1 MAHELSIRSDNFV
14 EMAFVGDRSEIWHG
28 LGNELHQD
36 STIEEWK
43 TQAGMDW
50 SIIESPVTYMGVDGQ
65 THTMNDKKV
74 LFRSDT
80 SVPLSVVGSD
90 YKTIQPGEVLE
101 FFRDL
106 VAGTGMFIETAGCL
120 FGGKRFWAMA
130 NTTKASYVGKKEDTI
145 KGYLMLATSA
155 DGTLATVAQFQS
167 VRTVCN
173 NTLRLALAEKET
185 NRVRVTH
192 RSNFDADMVKRRLGL
207 VDEAWVSFLEDMNEL
222 ANKKITDAAAK
233 NFIDSLILSKP
244 DDVEKSSMQSKNQ
257 ADLILRLYKG
267 DGMGADAA
275 YGNLWGVLN
284 SITEY
289 VDHNSRNRTAD
300 QRLWNQFF
308 GAGDKLKQ
316 DAMKGLLEMV

>member
-28 LGNELHQD
+28 LGQQLDQD
-36 STIEEWK
+36 SSIEEWK

-50 SIIESPVTYMGVDGQ
+50 SIIESPVNYMGVDGQ

-80 SVPLSVVGSD
+80 NTPLSVVGSD

-207 VDEAWVSFLEDMNEL
+207 VDAAWDKFIEDMNKL
-222 ANKKITDAAAK
+222 SSKTITDAAAK

-257 ADLILRLYKG
+257 ADLIMSLYKG
-267 DGMGADAA
+267 KGMGADAV
-275 YGNLWGVLN
+275 YGNMYGLTQAF
-284 SITEY
+284 TEY
-289 VDHNSRNRTAD
+289 VDHHSRNRTAD

-316 DAMKGLLEMV
+316 DAMNGLLEMV

>member
-1 MAHELSIRSDNFV
+1 MSHEIDMSNDRANF
-14 EMAFVGDRSEIWHG
+14 AYVGEQAWHG
-28 LGNELHQD
+28 LGFELSQE
-36 STIEEWK
+36 STIEDWK

-50 SIIESPVTYMGVDGQ
+50 SIIETPVTYAGPDGVLY
-65 THTMNDKKV
+65 TMDDKKV
-74 LFRSDT
+74 LYRSDT
-80 SVPLSVVGSD
+80 TESLSVVGSE
-90 YKTIQPGEVLE
+90 YKVIQPGEVLE

-106 VAGTGMFIETAGCL
+106 VDGTGMFIETAGCL

-130 NTTKASYVGKKEDTI
+130 NTSKASYVGKKEDTI

-173 NTLRLALAEKET
+173 NTLRIALAEQGNNK
-185 NRVRVTH
+185 VRVTH

-207 VDEAWVSFLEDMNEL
+207 VDEAWVSFLENMNEL
-222 ANKKITDAAAK
+222 ANKKISDAGAK
-233 NFIDSLILSKP
+233 EFINSLILSKP
-244 DDVEKSSMQSKNQ
+244 EDEEKSSMQSKNQ
-257 ADLILRLYKG
+257 AELIMGLYKG
-267 DGMGADAA
+267 KGMGADAA

-316 DAMKGLLEMV
+316 DAMNGLLEMV

>member
-1 MAHELSIRSDNFV
+1 MSHELSTRQDGFV
-14 EMAFVGDRSEIWHG
+14 EMAFVGEQVWHG
-28 LGNELHQD
+28 LGQQLDQD
-36 STIEEWK
+36 SSIEDWK

-50 SIIESPVTYMGVDGQ
+50 SIIESPVNYMGVDGQ

-80 SVPLSVVGSD
+80 NTPLSVVGSD

-173 NTLRLALAEKET
+173 NTLRLALAEKDT

-275 YGNLWGVLN
+275 YGNMYGVLQ

-289 VDHNSRNRTAD
+289 VDHHSRNRSPD
-300 QRLWNQFF
+300 QKLWNQFF

-316 DAMKGLLEMV
+316 DAMNGLLEMV

>member
-28 LGNELHQD
+28 LGNELSQE
-36 STIEEWK
+36 STIEDWK

-50 SIIESPVTYMGVDGQ
+50 SIIDSPVSYTNPAGEIY
-65 THTMNDKKV
+65 TMEDKKV

-80 SVPLSVVGSD
+80 NAPLSVVGSD
-90 YKTIQPGEVLE
+90 YKVIQPGDVLE

-106 VAGTGMFIETAGCL
+106 VDGTGMYLETAGCL

-130 NTTKASYVGKKEDTI
+130 NTTKASYIGKKEDTI

-173 NTLRLALAEKET
+173 NTLRLALAEQNT

-192 RSNFDADMVKRRLGL
+192 RSDFDADMVKRRLGL
-207 VDEAWVSFLEDMNEL
+207 LDEAWNNFIEDMNKL
-222 ANKKITDAAAK
+222 ASKTIEDAAAK
-233 NFIDSLILSKP
+233 SFIDSLILSKP
-244 DDVEKSSMQSKNQ
+244 EDPEKSSMQSKNQ
-257 ADLILRLYKG
+257 ADLIMSLYKG
-267 DGMGADAA
+267 KGMGADAA
-275 YGNLWGVLN
+275 YGNMWGVLN

-316 DAMKGLLEMV
+316 DAMNGLLEMV